1 MLLCLCQ
8 LADPVT
14 QTIPLRLIKAGTQSG
29 IAVFLAGLEAPF
41 TSVIDTGNARHTEC
55 HGINQRQMILVVQ
68 NTCHTGHIV
77 VVHKGQQ
84 MLALIQGPVLRS
96 ELT

>member
-41 TSVIDTGNARHTEC
+41 TSVIDTGNAGHAEC